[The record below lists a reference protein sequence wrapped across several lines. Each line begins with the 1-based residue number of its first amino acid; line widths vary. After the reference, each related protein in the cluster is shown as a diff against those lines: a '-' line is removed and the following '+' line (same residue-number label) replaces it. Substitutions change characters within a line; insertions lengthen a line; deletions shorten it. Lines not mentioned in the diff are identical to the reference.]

1 MLVSNEIW
9 ERGGGV
15 IYRKEARS
23 SAGLANEV
31 ASGGKSTSSAIL
43 GGDTLDTGP
52 VLATSGTAV
61 LAEVETIEEAVN
73 TFVPF
78 LVLGRRVL
86 IGLSSWSGVSTV
98 LLLRRE

>member
-1 MLVSNEIW
+1 MHMGARR
-9 ERGGGV
+9 RGY

-43 GGDTLDTGP
+43 GGDTLDAGP
-52 VLATSGTAV
+52 VLAASGTAV

-73 TFVPF
+73 TLVPF